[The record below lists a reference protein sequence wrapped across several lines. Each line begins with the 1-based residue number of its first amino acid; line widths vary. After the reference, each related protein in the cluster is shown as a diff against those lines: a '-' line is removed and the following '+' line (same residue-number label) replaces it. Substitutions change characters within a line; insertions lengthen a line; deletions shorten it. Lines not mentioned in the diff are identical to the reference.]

1 MMPFPMPEMV
11 DLVNAI
17 CC

>member
-1 MMPFPMPEMV
+1 MMPVPMPEMV